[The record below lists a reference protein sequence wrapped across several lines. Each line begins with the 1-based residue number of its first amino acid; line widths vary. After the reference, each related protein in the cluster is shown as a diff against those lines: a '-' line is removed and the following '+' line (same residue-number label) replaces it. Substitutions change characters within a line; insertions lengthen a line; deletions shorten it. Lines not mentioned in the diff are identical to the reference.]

1 KRLAKFYSLPG
12 IVSIKDFFQENGT
25 AYLVMEYVE
34 GETLKQ
40 HLSRVGGKVPATEIF
55 ELMKPLMNSLIDVH
69 NTGIIHRDI
78 SPDNIII
85 TKEGNI
91 KLLDFG
97 AARDFSDSGN
107 KSLSVMLKPGY
118 APEEQYR
125 SRGVQGPWTDIY
137 ALCGTMYKA
146 ITGITPDESS
156 ERLRSD
162 ELRKPSELGIEIHPR
177 QESALMKGMAV
188 FQENRFQ
195 SINALMEDL
204 FKIPDQSSYEPE
216 AHIDQAIEKQAQNS
230 SEYKSDLN
238 NQVDLSV
245 EKEIQTTNNFKQK
258 IKIFGSVIVIAIIIL
273 TFIGF
278 YVKYS
283 HSGHSGSLGS
293 NVSVQTE
300 NDSTNTDT
308 LNTKVVKNS
317 KDNNQENINTGST
330 QGEKTD
336 SDETSSNIST
346 IMSDS
351 GNTSGNIINNGHIAA
366 QGEWIY
372 YSFNGGLDKMKA
384 DGSERT
390 ELYPNLNIKSLTIK
404 DDWIYFCNSSD
415 NETLYKI
422 KTDGS
427 NIKKLDDT
435 EYCRC
440 INVVG
445 DWIYYSTWKAGT
457 YKIRPDGSEKT
468 LLTSE
473 TTYDMTVVDDW
484 IYYGTNP
491 QFYRMKTDGTQVI
504 KILDSA
510 YYANVI
516 NTYVY
521 YEDNDC
527 LYKIKTDGTD
537 NFKLT
542 EGNELADINVVGDLI
557 YYTAWNDNNKE
568 RYLCKVRT
576 DGSEAATICKLGAD
590 EPNIADGWIYYCSVY
605 DSKYYRIKTDGSNNT
620 LIK

>member
-1 KRLAKFYSLPG
+1 MSDVPNVDLLCMYCMSQKNRDGICPKCNFDEKSYQSSPHHLPLRTILNGKYLIGRVLGEGGFGITYLGRDLNLDLKIAIKEYFPTGFVTRENTTTNNVTPYTGEKNQFFNNGRDKFVDEAKRLAKFYSLPG

-238 NQVDLSV
+238 NQVDSSV
-245 EKEIQTTNNFKQK
+245 EKEIQTTNKFKQK

-317 KDNNQENINTGST
+317 KDNNQGNINTGST

-336 SDETSSNIST
+336 SDKTSSNIST
-346 IMSDS
+346 IMSDA

-390 ELYPNLNIKSLTIK
+390 EIYPNLNIKSLSIK

-440 INVVG
+440 I
-445 DWIYYSTWKAGT
+445 
-457 YKIRPDGSEKT
+457 
-468 LLTSE
+468 
-473 TTYDMTVVDDW
+473 
-484 IYYGTNP
+484 
-491 QFYRMKTDGTQVI
+491 
-504 KILDSA
+504 
-510 YYANVI
+510 
-516 NTYVY
+516 
-521 YEDNDC
+521 
-527 LYKIKTDGTD
+527 
-537 NFKLT
+537 
-542 EGNELADINVVGDLI
+542 
-557 YYTAWNDNNKE
+557 
-568 RYLCKVRT
+568 
-576 DGSEAATICKLGAD
+576 
-590 EPNIADGWIYYCSVY
+590 
-605 DSKYYRIKTDGSNNT
+605 
-620 LIK
+620 